1 MANALVQCRAGTVE
15 AAVSAAVPLIS
26 QATRLPLQNP
36 VPRARPNQAR
46 ANADV
51 ILSTV
56 GTGANYEISTTL
68 GHFLNAR
75 RG

>member
-1 MANALVQCRAGTVE
+1 MANALVQRRAGTVE

-36 VPRARPNQAR
+36 VPRARPNRAR

-56 GTGANYEISTTL
+56 GAAANYEISTTL
-68 GHFLNAR
+68 GHFPNV
-75 RG
+75 G